1 MVCLGLEPGAVE
13 WKAQMNPM
21 NYDCNVSILN
31 FSIMKMRRVHK
42 MFALLGMNLVWGDF
56 QSLGVS

>member
-21 NYDCNVSILN
+21 NYDCNASILN

-42 MFALLGMNLVWGDF
+42 MFALLGMNLV
-56 QSLGVS
+56 